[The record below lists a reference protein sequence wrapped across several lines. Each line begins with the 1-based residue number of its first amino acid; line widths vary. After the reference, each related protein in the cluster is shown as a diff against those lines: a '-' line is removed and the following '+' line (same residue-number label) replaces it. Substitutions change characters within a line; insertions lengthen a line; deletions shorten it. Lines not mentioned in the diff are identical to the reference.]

1 MLGTKYETPKR
12 LQKDIKARKSK
23 DLRKNN
29 IVDPF
34 FIEIFGI
41 FCRETFMYIL
51 EEYSYVTNRKFINYN
66 NLHNFQF
73 QHTF

>member
-23 DLRKNN
+23 DSREKNN

-41 FCRETFMYIL
+41 FFVERHLCTFWRSIL
-51 EEYSYVTNRKFINYN
+51 MLQIGS
-66 NLHNFQF
+66 L
-73 QHTF
+73 